1 MSSQTNSTVIELG
14 CPRHSRWNC
23 LFVGLLKLYNAKHIK
38 EYSNCVLSA
47 LHASIS
53 IFCFTHSNKE
63 SGCVLQDMS
72 IQTEVKNKDVSL
84 QSSTKKH
91 SIGLQACFELSIV
104 TPQASVSQYLPA
116 SLFIVL
122 VFIVHMYL

>member
-1 MSSQTNSTVIELG
+1 
-14 CPRHSRWNC
+14 
-23 LFVGLLKLYNAKHIK
+23 
-38 EYSNCVLSA
+38 
-47 LHASIS
+47 
-53 IFCFTHSNKE
+53 
-63 SGCVLQDMS
+63 MS

-91 SIGLQACFELSIV
+91 SIGLQACCELSIV

-122 VFIVHMYL
+122 VFIVIVFIVLVFIVLVSIHTKKFWSHFETRMVWPQIKPS